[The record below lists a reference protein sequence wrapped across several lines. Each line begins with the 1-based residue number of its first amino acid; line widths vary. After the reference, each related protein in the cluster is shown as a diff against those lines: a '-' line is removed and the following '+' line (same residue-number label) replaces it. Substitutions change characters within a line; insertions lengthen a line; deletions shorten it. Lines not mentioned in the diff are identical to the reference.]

1 MKQQVHGV
9 TQFST
14 RLHPC
19 RPGALTPFRARLQTQ
34 PPYHHPLRLE
44 RMARG
49 GPAQRNALVPTGS
62 QPEPETLAP
71 TAGYPAR

>member
-1 MKQQVHGV
+1 VRVRK
-9 TQFST
+9 
-14 RLHPC
+14 
-19 RPGALTPFRARLQTQ
+19 PGLQITI
-34 PPYHHPLRLE
+34 PLPPLRLE

-49 GPAQRNALVPTGS
+49 GPAQRDTLVPAVS